1 MTNQI
6 LADAV
11 LILHFAF
18 VAFVFAGASLVLRWR
33 KLAWLHLP
41 AALWGAV
48 VEFTGW
54 ICPLTP
60 LENRLRERAGTAGYS
75 GDFVGHYLLPVI
87 YPESLTPRVQLV
99 LGLLVVGVNVALYA
113 VVISRS
119 RRRRAEASSR
129 ESPIAGE
136 GR

>member
-18 VAFVFAGASLVLRWR
+18 IAFVFAGALLLLRWP
-33 KLAWLHLP
+33 KLVWDHLP
-41 AALWGAV
+41 AVVWGAV

-60 LENRLRERAGTAGYS
+60 LENRFRERAGRAGYS
-75 GDFVGHYLLPVI
+75 GDFVHHYLLPVV
-87 YPESLTPRVQLV
+87 YPESLTTRGQLV
-99 LGLLVVGVNVALYA
+99 LGLLVVCANVALYA
-113 VVISRS
+113 VVIVRS
-119 RRRRAEASSR
+119 RKCRVKRSSR
-129 ESPIAGE
+129 EFPVAG
-136 GR
+136 